1 MNKFT
6 IISLLCSVQGLKLE
20 EPRLKRLDTTLI
32 KFVDEGETSLDYD
45 PSDVQIRFVDIDDLK
60 WNDELAEF
68 HKIEQYG

>member
-1 MNKFT
+1 MNKFM

-20 EPRLKRLDTTLI
+20 EPSLRRLDTTLI
-32 KFVDEGETSLDYD
+32 KFVDEEETSLDYD

>member
-1 MNKFT
+1 MNKFM

-20 EPRLKRLDTTLI
+20 EPSLRRLDTTLI

>member
-1 MNKFT
+1 MNKLA

-20 EPRLKRLDTTLI
+20 EPKAKRLDTTLI
-32 KFVDEGETSLDYD
+32 KFVEEEETSLDYD

-68 HKIEQYG
+68 HKIENYG

>member
-20 EPRLKRLDTTLI
+20 EPRLRRLDTTLI
-32 KFVDEGETSLDYD
+32 KFVDEEETSLDYD

>member
-32 KFVDEGETSLDYD
+32 KFVDEEETSLDYD